1 MENLLWQK
9 SKLLESGT
17 HGRKWDSRDQ
27 NIMFSF
33 YIETNCKPEKLD
45 GLTTKIAKIIIDIFK
60 NLYNIKLDIKLPND
74 IYYNGKKLGGILTQ
88 GKTYKNITK
97 YLVIGIGINTNS
109 SKISKELENIASS
122 IKNEFN
128 IEVDNFK
135 IVSDFCNIFEK
146 EILKI
151 KE

>member
-1 MENLLWQK
+1 
-9 SKLLESGT
+9 
-17 HGRKWDSRDQ
+17 
-27 NIMFSF
+27 MFSF
-33 YIETNCKPEKLD
+33 YIETNCKPERLD
-45 GLTTKIAKIIIDIFK
+45 GLTTKIAKIIIDILK

-135 IVSDFCNIFEK
+135 IVSDFCNIFE
-146 EILKI
+146 EDILKI